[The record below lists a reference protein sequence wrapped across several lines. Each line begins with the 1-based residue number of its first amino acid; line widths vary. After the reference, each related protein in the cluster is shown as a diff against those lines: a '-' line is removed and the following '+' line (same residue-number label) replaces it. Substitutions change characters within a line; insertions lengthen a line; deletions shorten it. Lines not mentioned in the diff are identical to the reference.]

1 MIKIFCDR
9 CGKECVGKKSS
20 ARIQI
25 CGGLDLDIVVC
36 TECNNKIKK
45 FINKNDKNESR

>member
-20 ARIQI
+20 DCVQI
-25 CGGLDLDIVVC
+25 NGGHSLDVVVC
-36 TECNNKIKK
+36 SDCCDKIKN
-45 FINKNDKNESR
+45 FINKNDENN